1 MKKRSAVLDI
11 VAELDRE
18 LHAAANGIG
27 IEVHHGTFKL
37 AGHIGSALE
46 YTPLSSVEERSNIPP

>member
-18 LHAAANGIG
+18 LHNGIG